1 MVWIMDTICK
11 MLGHFEPAMLT
22 GKPIDYWGA
31 MGRTEATGRG
41 LAACAFELMKIK
53 GIDPTKIK
61 AVVQGFGN
69 VGSYAAKILNE
80 AGVKIVAISDTTGAY
95 YNPDGINIE
104 KAFEYM
110 NTNPGQRGRKL
121 TGFEKE
127 NCEKIPGDEIIGLD
141 CDFFV
146 PCAAQGVLNQDTAG
160 KLKAKYVFE
169 GANSPTTPE
178 AELILNDKGVTVV
191 PDFLANAGGVI
202 GSYYE
207 WAQNLQGFRWSEEV
221 YNRRLVTL
229 MTENFDKVWDYAV
242 NHKTTMR
249 RSAYIAA
256 IKRVTDIVELRGI
269 YL

>member
-1 MVWIMDTICK
+1 
-11 MLGHFEPAMLT
+11 
-22 GKPIDYWGA
+22 
-31 MGRTEATGRG
+31 
-41 LAACAFELMKIK
+41 
-53 GIDPTKIK
+53 
-61 AVVQGFGN
+61 VQGFGN
-69 VGSYAAKILNE
+69 VGSYAAKIMNE

-127 NCEKIPGDEIIGLD
+127 GCEKIPGEDIIGLD
-141 CDFFV
+141 CDIFV
-146 PCAAQGVLNQDTAG
+146 PAAAQGVLNQDTAG

-178 AELILNDKGVTVV
+178 AEQILNDKGVIVV

>member
-1 MVWIMDTICK
+1 

-53 GIDPTKIK
+53 GIDPTKIR
-61 AVVQGFGN
+61 AAVQGFGN
-69 VGSYAAKILNE
+69 VGSYAAKIMNE

-110 NTNPGQRGRKL
+110 NTNPGKRGKKL

-127 NCEKIPGDEIIGLD
+127 GCEHIPGDEIIGLD

-146 PCAAQGVLNQDTAG
+146 PCAAQGVLNQDTAD

-178 AELILNDKGVTVV
+178 AEDILNDKGVIVV

-229 MTENFDKVWDYAV
+229 MTENFDKVWDYSV
-242 NHKTTMR
+242 NHKATMR
-249 RSAYIAA
+249 RAAYIAA